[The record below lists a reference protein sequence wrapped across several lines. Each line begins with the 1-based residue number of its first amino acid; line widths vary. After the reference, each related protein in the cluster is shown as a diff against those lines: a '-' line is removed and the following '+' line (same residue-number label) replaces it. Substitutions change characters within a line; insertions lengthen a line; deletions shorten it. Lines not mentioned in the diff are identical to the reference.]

1 MSFNISLLIP
11 SSLRQGLFFGL
22 NSGVLTTLGVICG
35 LVQADISKYILII
48 SVLSL
53 AIADSTSEA
62 YGLYVSK
69 KAEIVDDHSNNPL
82 ISSISLYVMKFI
94 IVASFLLPLLF
105 TNNLWLYKSM
115 IWPITWGTILLL
127 FLDFNLSTIRK
138 ENILNYLV
146 PHVVLVFLIVVSTK
160 YFGRR
165 INKLSK

>member
-11 SSLRQGLFFGL
+11 NSLRQGLFFGL

-82 ISSISLYVMKFI
+82 LSSISLYVMKFV

-115 IWPITWGTILLL
+115 IWPITWGATLLL

>member
-11 SSLRQGLFFGL
+11 DSLRQGLFFGL

-82 ISSISLYVMKFI
+82 LSSISLYVMKFV

-115 IWPITWGTILLL
+115 IWPITWGAILLL